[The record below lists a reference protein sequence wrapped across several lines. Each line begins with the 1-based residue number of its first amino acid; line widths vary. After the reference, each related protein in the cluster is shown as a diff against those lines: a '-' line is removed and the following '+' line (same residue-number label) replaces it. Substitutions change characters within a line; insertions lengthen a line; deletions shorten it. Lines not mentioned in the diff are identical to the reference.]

1 MQQGWLRS
9 GIIVLFLGVIFC
21 YWLPVAASTSTCPEG
36 GKCIF
41 NDTGPILI
49 KSQKGDIKLQA
60 TSTLNNIYLNYVD
73 TASYGLG
80 VSAGGALYHNGNVI
94 VVADGEFYGISI
106 SGLSG
111 GLLGQIGT
119 YAPEDLLKLK
129 NSQQVFTFSTST
141 AYWGVNDIT
150 HSVNGLSNIYSWL
163 TTNLV
168 GQLAFVRDSDSTSSR
183 QYLQYRFNNVNSPND
198 WDEWTE
204 VCDISN
210 NCRNFFNVSLDNNSN
225 NSLVMYQDPDILI
238 DSGLKVIDPS
248 LLSDCSNLYTS
259 SGVIGCGSGGG
270 GGGGGLSGL
279 GTANYLSKWSDT
291 STLADSILYEDSN
304 KIGLGTTSPY
314 TQLHIYNNSEGPI
327 ISLSGL
333 DIKYRG
339 LTIKDTNNSEKW
351 FVGNNDSNNFVI
363 RATGSNDILTVGAS
377 SGNVGIGTASPEEQ
391 LTITKNFRLSPTTH
405 ENLNGI
411 IYKDGNRFIHD
422 FNYGYSGSTTT
433 VGQNTFIGINAG
445 NLTMGEGV
453 ISPFQAS
460 YNVGVGASAFTSNTS
475 GNYNTAVGAS
485 SLYSNTSG
493 ANNTAFGYSALTS
506 NMSGNYNTAV
516 GASSLYSNTS
526 GYNTAV
532 GYASLYSNISGN
544 YNTAVGASSLYSN
557 TSSANNTAV
566 GYYALYF
573 NTSGISN
580 TALGS
585 YALYNNTSGNSNTA
599 LGYHAFYNNKTGS
612 TNVAVGINAGMLDAS
627 SQPLIGSTNSI
638 FLGGSTK
645 AQSNDQTNQIVIG
658 VNAIGAGSNSVVL
671 GNTSI
676 TKTLLRGDI
685 GIGTSSP
692 ATKLHIYDASS
703 GPIITL
709 SGLDTNYRGL
719 VIKDTSDA
727 EKWFIGSN
735 TSTNTN
741 FVIRATSSNDILT
754 ISSSNGNVGI
764 GTTPDATYKLSIN
777 GTIKTNLTSAT
788 PGSYCLYVNQ
798 DGVIGAKTS
807 DCGTATG
814 GGDNLG
820 DHTATQ
826 NIKLNGY
833 WLSGDGGS
841 EGVYVDTGGNVGI
854 GASSSL
860 GSRMV
865 IKGSGS
871 DSLASALNVQN
882 SSGNSLLYVRNDG
895 RVGIGSTSPS
905 VSLVVNG
912 NVIAGTPT
920 ADGHLATK
928 AYVDSS
934 VKLWVN
940 NGTSLYASSTGW
952 SVGIGTTSPDTKLHI
967 YDATSGPI
975 ISLSGSDSNYRGL
988 AIKNTSNNEK
998 WFIGNNTSSNSFVI
1012 RANNSND
1019 VLTVSSS
1026 AGNVGIGSSSP
1037 GYTLSVSGTGYF
1049 SNTVTAAPPTATG
1062 NVATKGYVDNLI
1074 SELSVGPTIFVGLS
1088 TTVMSP
1094 NQSGYSGVN
1103 NNICQAVSSTSH
1115 LCTVE
1120 DILEIVNNGQAITIP
1135 TTSVGYWISN
1145 GPPGYTANAND
1156 CAGFTTSSP
1165 NFLGAVWMRNDSYP
1179 NGVGALRYC
1188 NATGYFACCK

>member
-49 KSQKGDIKLQA
+49 KSQNGDIKLQA

-94 VVADGEFYGISI
+94 VVADGGFYGISI

-141 AYWGVNDIT
+141 AYWGVDDTT
-150 HSVNGLSNIYSWL
+150 HSVNGLSTIYSWL

-238 DSGLKVIDPS
+238 DSGLKVINPS

-754 ISSSNGNVGI
+754 VGTSNGNVGI
-764 GTTPDATYKLSIN
+764 GTMPDDIVKLN
-777 GTIKTNLTSAT
+777 VAGTIKTNLTTTTEGISR
-788 PGSYCLYVNQ
+788 CLYVDQ
-798 DGVIGAKTS
+798 DGVISAKTS
-807 DCGTATG
+807 DCGT
-814 GGDNLG
+814 D
-820 DHTATQ
+820 
-826 NIKLNGY
+826 
-833 WLSGDGGS
+833 
-841 EGVYVDTGGNVGI
+841 
-854 GASSSL
+854 SSSI
-860 GSRMV
+860 S
-865 IKGSGS
+865 GSGTDNYLTKWS
-871 DSLASALNVQN
+871 NANTL
-882 SSGNSLLYVRNDG
+882 GT
-895 RVGIGSTSPS
+895 ST
-905 VSLVVNG
+905 
-912 NVIAGTPT
+912 IY
-920 ADGHLATK
+920 D
-928 AYVDSS
+928 
-934 VKLWVN
+934 
-940 NGTSLYASSTGW
+940 NGTNVS
-952 SVGIGTTSPDTKLHI
+952 IGTTS
-967 YDATSGPI
+967 SEG
-975 ISLSGSDSNYRGL
+975 
-988 AIKNTSNNEK
+988 
-998 WFIGNNTSSNSFVI
+998 
-1012 RANNSND
+1012 
-1019 VLTVSSS
+1019 
-1026 AGNVGIGSSSP
+1026 
-1037 GYTLSVSGTGYF
+1037 TLMVSGTGYF
-1049 SNTVTAAPPTATG
+1049 TG
-1062 NVATKGYVDNLI
+1062 TLKVATPVTSSDAVNVSYLMEAMKSTHDVIFAGHTGPYYNGDNGGYDNANAI
-1074 SELSVGPTIFVGLS
+1074 CNTAYDGSHIC
-1088 TTVMSP
+1088 TT
-1094 NQSGYSGVN
+1094 
-1103 NNICQAVSSTSH
+1103 
-1115 LCTVE
+1115 E
-1120 DILEIVNNGQAITIP
+1120 DILRIINSGNVNSIP
-1135 TTSVGYWISN
+1135 TTTIGYWIVN
-1145 GPPGYTANAND
+1145 GPPAYKANAND
-1156 CAGFTTSSP
+1156 CVGFTTSSSAM
-1165 NFLGAVWMRNDSYP
+1165 LGNVWIKPPEYP
-1179 NGVGALRYC
+1179 NSFGILRHC
-1188 NATGYFACCK
+1188 NQEHQFACCKYIYD

>member
-49 KSQKGDIKLQA
+49 KSQNGDIKLQA

-94 VVADGEFYGISI
+94 VVADGGFYGISI

-141 AYWGVNDIT
+141 AYWGVDDTT
-150 HSVNGLSNIYSWL
+150 HSVNGLSTIYSWL

-526 GYNTAV
+526 
-532 GYASLYSNISGN
+532 
-544 YNTAVGASSLYSN
+544 
-557 TSSANNTAV
+557 SANNTAV

-754 ISSSNGNVGI
+754 VGTSNGNVGI
-764 GTTPDATYKLSIN
+764 GTMPDDIVKLN
-777 GTIKTNLTSAT
+777 VAGTIKTNLTTTTEGISR
-788 PGSYCLYVNQ
+788 CLYVDQ
-798 DGVIGAKTS
+798 DGVISAKTS
-807 DCGTATG
+807 DCGT
-814 GGDNLG
+814 D
-820 DHTATQ
+820 
-826 NIKLNGY
+826 
-833 WLSGDGGS
+833 
-841 EGVYVDTGGNVGI
+841 
-854 GASSSL
+854 SSSI
-860 GSRMV
+860 S
-865 IKGSGS
+865 GSGTDNYLTKWS
-871 DSLASALNVQN
+871 NANTL
-882 SSGNSLLYVRNDG
+882 GT
-895 RVGIGSTSPS
+895 ST
-905 VSLVVNG
+905 
-912 NVIAGTPT
+912 IY
-920 ADGHLATK
+920 D
-928 AYVDSS
+928 
-934 VKLWVN
+934 
-940 NGTSLYASSTGW
+940 NGTNVS
-952 SVGIGTTSPDTKLHI
+952 IGTTS
-967 YDATSGPI
+967 SEG
-975 ISLSGSDSNYRGL
+975 
-988 AIKNTSNNEK
+988 
-998 WFIGNNTSSNSFVI
+998 
-1012 RANNSND
+1012 
-1019 VLTVSSS
+1019 
-1026 AGNVGIGSSSP
+1026 
-1037 GYTLSVSGTGYF
+1037 TLMVSGTGYF
-1049 SNTVTAAPPTATG
+1049 TG
-1062 NVATKGYVDNLI
+1062 TLKVATPVTSSDAVNVSYLMEAMKSTHDVIFAGHTGPYYKGDNGGYDNANAI
-1074 SELSVGPTIFVGLS
+1074 CDTAYDGSHIC
-1088 TTVMSP
+1088 TT
-1094 NQSGYSGVN
+1094 
-1103 NNICQAVSSTSH
+1103 
-1115 LCTVE
+1115 E
-1120 DILEIVNNGQAITIP
+1120 DILRIINSGNVNSIP
-1135 TTSVGYWISN
+1135 TTTIGYWIVN
-1145 GPPGYTANAND
+1145 GPPAYKANAND
-1156 CAGFTTSSP
+1156 CVGFTTSSSAM
-1165 NFLGAVWMRNDSYP
+1165 LGNVWIKPPEYP
-1179 NGVGALRYC
+1179 NSFGILRHC
-1188 NATGYFACCK
+1188 NQEHQFACCKYIYD

>member
-1 MQQGWLRS
+1 MQKGWLIS
-9 GIIVLFLGVIFC
+9 GIIILFLGVIFC

-532 GYASLYSNISGN
+532 GYASLYSNISGY

-557 TSSANNTAV
+557 TSS
-566 GYYALYF
+566 Y
-573 NTSGISN
+573 
-580 TALGS
+580 
-585 YALYNNTSGNSNTA
+585 SNTA
-599 LGYHAFYNNKTGS
+599 LGYYALYSNISGYNTAVGYASLRSNISGDYNTAVGASSLYSNTSSDNNTALGYYALYNNKAGS
-612 TNVAVGINAGMLDAS
+612 NNVAVGIRAGNLVSA
-627 SQPLIGSTNSI
+627 GSALTKPTNSI
-638 FLGGSTK
+638 FLGAETK
-645 AQSNDQTNQIVIG
+645 AQLDDQTNQIVIG

-754 ISSSNGNVGI
+754 VGTSNGNVGI
-764 GTTPDATYKLSIN
+764 GTMPDDIVKLN
-777 GTIKTNLTSAT
+777 VAGTIKTNLTTTTEGISR
-788 PGSYCLYVNQ
+788 CLYVDK
-798 DGVIGAKTS
+798 DGVISAKTS
-807 DCGTATG
+807 DCGT
-814 GGDNLG
+814 D
-820 DHTATQ
+820 
-826 NIKLNGY
+826 
-833 WLSGDGGS
+833 
-841 EGVYVDTGGNVGI
+841 
-854 GASSSL
+854 SSSI
-860 GSRMV
+860 S
-865 IKGSGS
+865 GSGTDNYLTKWS
-871 DSLASALNVQN
+871 NANTL
-882 SSGNSLLYVRNDG
+882 GT
-895 RVGIGSTSPS
+895 ST
-905 VSLVVNG
+905 
-912 NVIAGTPT
+912 IY
-920 ADGHLATK
+920 D
-928 AYVDSS
+928 
-934 VKLWVN
+934 
-940 NGTSLYASSTGW
+940 NGTNVS
-952 SVGIGTTSPDTKLHI
+952 IGTTS
-967 YDATSGPI
+967 SEG
-975 ISLSGSDSNYRGL
+975 
-988 AIKNTSNNEK
+988 
-998 WFIGNNTSSNSFVI
+998 
-1012 RANNSND
+1012 
-1019 VLTVSSS
+1019 
-1026 AGNVGIGSSSP
+1026 
-1037 GYTLSVSGTGYF
+1037 TLMVSGTGYF
-1049 SNTVTAAPPTATG
+1049 TG
-1062 NVATKGYVDNLI
+1062 TLKVATPVTSSDAVNVSYLMEAMKSTHDVIFAGHTGPYYNGDNGGYDNANAI
-1074 SELSVGPTIFVGLS
+1074 CDTAYDGSHIC
-1088 TTVMSP
+1088 TT
-1094 NQSGYSGVN
+1094 
-1103 NNICQAVSSTSH
+1103 
-1115 LCTVE
+1115 E
-1120 DILEIVNNGQAITIP
+1120 DILRIINSGNVNSIP
-1135 TTSVGYWISN
+1135 TTTIGYWIVN
-1145 GPPGYTANAND
+1145 GPPAYTANAND
-1156 CAGFTTSSP
+1156 CVGFTTSSSAM
-1165 NFLGAVWMRNDSYP
+1165 LGNVWIKPPEYP
-1179 NGVGALRYC
+1179 NSFGILRHC
-1188 NATGYFACCK
+1188 NQEHQFACCKYIYD

>member
-49 KSQKGDIKLQA
+49 KSQNGDIKLQA

-94 VVADGEFYGISI
+94 VVADGGFYGISI

-141 AYWGVNDIT
+141 AYWGVDDTT
-150 HSVNGLSNIYSWL
+150 HSVNGLSTIYSWL

-259 SGVIGCGSGGG
+259 SGVIVCGSGGG
-270 GGGGGLSGL
+270 GGGGELSGL

-485 SLYSNTSG
+485 SLYSNTSSYS
-493 ANNTAFGYSALTS
+493 NTALGYYA
-506 NMSGNYNTAV
+506 
-516 GASSLYSNTS
+516 LYSNIS

-532 GYASLYSNISGN
+532 GYASLRSNISGD

-557 TSSANNTAV
+557 TSSDNNTAL
-566 GYYALYF
+566 GYYALY
-573 NTSGISN
+573 
-580 TALGS
+580 
-585 YALYNNTSGNSNTA
+585 
-599 LGYHAFYNNKTGS
+599 NNKAGS
-612 TNVAVGINAGMLDAS
+612 NNVAVGIRAGNLVSA
-627 SQPLIGSTNSI
+627 GSALTKPTNSI
-638 FLGGSTK
+638 FLGAETK
-645 AQSNDQTNQIVIG
+645 AQLDDQTNQIVIG

-754 ISSSNGNVGI
+754 VGTSNGNVGI
-764 GTTPDATYKLSIN
+764 GTMPDDIVKLN
-777 GTIKTNLTSAT
+777 VAGTIKTNLTTTTEGISR
-788 PGSYCLYVNQ
+788 CLYVDQ
-798 DGVIGAKTS
+798 DGVISAKTS
-807 DCGTATG
+807 DCGT
-814 GGDNLG
+814 D
-820 DHTATQ
+820 
-826 NIKLNGY
+826 
-833 WLSGDGGS
+833 
-841 EGVYVDTGGNVGI
+841 
-854 GASSSL
+854 SSSI
-860 GSRMV
+860 S
-865 IKGSGS
+865 GSGTDNYLTKWS
-871 DSLASALNVQN
+871 NANTL
-882 SSGNSLLYVRNDG
+882 GT
-895 RVGIGSTSPS
+895 ST
-905 VSLVVNG
+905 
-912 NVIAGTPT
+912 IY
-920 ADGHLATK
+920 D
-928 AYVDSS
+928 
-934 VKLWVN
+934 
-940 NGTSLYASSTGW
+940 NGTNVS
-952 SVGIGTTSPDTKLHI
+952 IGTTS
-967 YDATSGPI
+967 SEG
-975 ISLSGSDSNYRGL
+975 
-988 AIKNTSNNEK
+988 
-998 WFIGNNTSSNSFVI
+998 
-1012 RANNSND
+1012 
-1019 VLTVSSS
+1019 
-1026 AGNVGIGSSSP
+1026 
-1037 GYTLSVSGTGYF
+1037 TLMVSGTGYF
-1049 SNTVTAAPPTATG
+1049 TG
-1062 NVATKGYVDNLI
+1062 TLKVATPVTSSDAVNVSYLMEAMKSTHDVIFAGHTGPYYNGDNGGYDNANAI
-1074 SELSVGPTIFVGLS
+1074 CDTAYDGSHIC
-1088 TTVMSP
+1088 TT
-1094 NQSGYSGVN
+1094 
-1103 NNICQAVSSTSH
+1103 
-1115 LCTVE
+1115 E
-1120 DILEIVNNGQAITIP
+1120 DILRIINSGNVNSIP
-1135 TTSVGYWISN
+1135 TTTIGYWIVN
-1145 GPPGYTANAND
+1145 GPPAYTANAND
-1156 CAGFTTSSP
+1156 CVGFTTSSSAM
-1165 NFLGAVWMRNDSYP
+1165 LGNVWIKPPEYP
-1179 NGVGALRYC
+1179 NSFGILRHC
-1188 NATGYFACCK
+1188 NQEHQFACCKYIYD

>member
-49 KSQKGDIKLQA
+49 KSQNGDIKLQA

-94 VVADGEFYGISI
+94 VVADGGFYGISI

-141 AYWGVNDIT
+141 AYWGVDDTT
-150 HSVNGLSNIYSWL
+150 HSVNGLSTIYSWL

-225 NSLVMYQDPDILI
+225 NSLVMYQDPDMLM
-238 DSGLKVIDPS
+238 DSGLKVNDPS
-248 LLSDCSNLYTS
+248 SLSNCSSLSTNG
-259 SGVIGCGSGGG
+259 GVISCGSGGG

-485 SLYSNTSG
+485 SLYSNTSS
-493 ANNTAFGYSALTS
+493 ANNTAVGYYA
-506 NMSGNYNTAV
+506 
-516 GASSLYSNTS
+516 LYSNIS

-532 GYASLYSNISGN
+532 GAASLYSNISGD

-557 TSSANNTAV
+557 TSSDNNTAL
-566 GYYALYF
+566 GYYALY
-573 NTSGISN
+573 
-580 TALGS
+580 
-585 YALYNNTSGNSNTA
+585 
-599 LGYHAFYNNKTGS
+599 NNKAGS
-612 TNVAVGINAGMLDAS
+612 NNVAVGIRAGNLVSA
-627 SQPLIGSTNSI
+627 GSALTKPTNSI
-638 FLGGSTK
+638 FLGAETK
-645 AQSNDQTNQIVIG
+645 AQLDDQTNQIVIG

-754 ISSSNGNVGI
+754 VGTSNGNVGI
-764 GTTPDATYKLSIN
+764 GTMPDDIVKLN
-777 GTIKTNLTSAT
+777 VAGTIKTNLTTTTEGISR
-788 PGSYCLYVNQ
+788 CLYVDQ
-798 DGVIGAKTS
+798 DGVISAKTS
-807 DCGTATG
+807 DCGT
-814 GGDNLG
+814 D
-820 DHTATQ
+820 
-826 NIKLNGY
+826 
-833 WLSGDGGS
+833 
-841 EGVYVDTGGNVGI
+841 
-854 GASSSL
+854 SSSI
-860 GSRMV
+860 S
-865 IKGSGS
+865 GSGTDNYLTKWS
-871 DSLASALNVQN
+871 NANTL
-882 SSGNSLLYVRNDG
+882 GT
-895 RVGIGSTSPS
+895 ST
-905 VSLVVNG
+905 
-912 NVIAGTPT
+912 IY
-920 ADGHLATK
+920 D
-928 AYVDSS
+928 
-934 VKLWVN
+934 
-940 NGTSLYASSTGW
+940 NGTNVS
-952 SVGIGTTSPDTKLHI
+952 IGTTS
-967 YDATSGPI
+967 SEG
-975 ISLSGSDSNYRGL
+975 
-988 AIKNTSNNEK
+988 
-998 WFIGNNTSSNSFVI
+998 
-1012 RANNSND
+1012 
-1019 VLTVSSS
+1019 
-1026 AGNVGIGSSSP
+1026 
-1037 GYTLSVSGTGYF
+1037 TLMVSGTGYF
-1049 SNTVTAAPPTATG
+1049 TG
-1062 NVATKGYVDNLI
+1062 TLKVATPVTSSDAVNVSYLMEAMKSTHDVIFAGHTGPYYNGDNGGYDNANAI
-1074 SELSVGPTIFVGLS
+1074 CDTAYDGSHIC
-1088 TTVMSP
+1088 TT
-1094 NQSGYSGVN
+1094 
-1103 NNICQAVSSTSH
+1103 
-1115 LCTVE
+1115 E
-1120 DILEIVNNGQAITIP
+1120 DILRIINSGNVNSIP
-1135 TTSVGYWISN
+1135 TTTIGYWIVN
-1145 GPPGYTANAND
+1145 GPPAYKANAND
-1156 CAGFTTSSP
+1156 CVGFTTSSSAM
-1165 NFLGAVWMRNDSYP
+1165 LGNVWIKPPEYP
-1179 NGVGALRYC
+1179 NSFGILRHC
-1188 NATGYFACCK
+1188 NQEHQFACCKYIYD

>member
-49 KSQKGDIKLQA
+49 KSQNGDIKLQA

-94 VVADGEFYGISI
+94 VVADGGFYGISI

-141 AYWGVNDIT
+141 AYWGVDDTT
-150 HSVNGLSNIYSWL
+150 HSVNGLSTIYSWL

-485 SLYSNTSG
+485 SLYSNTSSD
-493 ANNTAFGYSALTS
+493 NNTAL
-506 NMSGNYNTAV
+506 
-516 GASSLYSNTS
+516 
-526 GYNTAV
+526 
-532 GYASLYSNISGN
+532 
-544 YNTAVGASSLYSN
+544 
-557 TSSANNTAV
+557 
-566 GYYALYF
+566 GYYALY
-573 NTSGISN
+573 
-580 TALGS
+580 
-585 YALYNNTSGNSNTA
+585 
-599 LGYHAFYNNKTGS
+599 NNKAGS
-612 TNVAVGINAGMLDAS
+612 NNVAVGIRAGNLVSA
-627 SQPLIGSTNSI
+627 GSALTKPTNSI
-638 FLGGSTK
+638 FLGAETK
-645 AQSNDQTNQIVIG
+645 AQLDDQTNQIVIG

-754 ISSSNGNVGI
+754 LGTSNGNVGI
-764 GTTPDATYKLSIN
+764 GTMPDDIVKLN
-777 GTIKTNLTSAT
+777 VAGTIKTNLTTTTEGISR
-788 PGSYCLYVNQ
+788 CLYVDQ
-798 DGVIGAKTS
+798 DGVISAKTS
-807 DCGTATG
+807 DCGT
-814 GGDNLG
+814 D
-820 DHTATQ
+820 
-826 NIKLNGY
+826 
-833 WLSGDGGS
+833 
-841 EGVYVDTGGNVGI
+841 
-854 GASSSL
+854 SSSI
-860 GSRMV
+860 S
-865 IKGSGS
+865 GSGTDNYLTKWS
-871 DSLASALNVQN
+871 NANTL
-882 SSGNSLLYVRNDG
+882 GT
-895 RVGIGSTSPS
+895 ST
-905 VSLVVNG
+905 
-912 NVIAGTPT
+912 IY
-920 ADGHLATK
+920 D
-928 AYVDSS
+928 
-934 VKLWVN
+934 
-940 NGTSLYASSTGW
+940 NGTNVS
-952 SVGIGTTSPDTKLHI
+952 IGTTS
-967 YDATSGPI
+967 SEG
-975 ISLSGSDSNYRGL
+975 
-988 AIKNTSNNEK
+988 
-998 WFIGNNTSSNSFVI
+998 
-1012 RANNSND
+1012 
-1019 VLTVSSS
+1019 
-1026 AGNVGIGSSSP
+1026 
-1037 GYTLSVSGTGYF
+1037 TLMVSGTGYF
-1049 SNTVTAAPPTATG
+1049 TG
-1062 NVATKGYVDNLI
+1062 TLKVATPVTSSDAVNVSYLMEAMKSTHDVIFAGHTGPYYNGDNGGYDNANAI
-1074 SELSVGPTIFVGLS
+1074 CDTAYDGSHIC
-1088 TTVMSP
+1088 TT
-1094 NQSGYSGVN
+1094 
-1103 NNICQAVSSTSH
+1103 
-1115 LCTVE
+1115 E
-1120 DILEIVNNGQAITIP
+1120 DILRIINSGNVNSIP
-1135 TTSVGYWISN
+1135 TTTIGYWIVN
-1145 GPPGYTANAND
+1145 GPPAYTANAND
-1156 CAGFTTSSP
+1156 CVGFTTSSSAM
-1165 NFLGAVWMRNDSYP
+1165 LGNVWIKPPEYP
-1179 NGVGALRYC
+1179 NSFGILRHC
-1188 NATGYFACCK
+1188 NQEHQFACCKYIYD

>member
-49 KSQKGDIKLQA
+49 KSQNGDIKLQA

-94 VVADGEFYGISI
+94 VVADGGFYGISI

-141 AYWGVNDIT
+141 AYWGVDDTT
-150 HSVNGLSNIYSWL
+150 HSVNGLSTIYSWL

-506 NMSGNYNTAV
+506 NT
-516 GASSLYSNTS
+516 
-526 GYNTAV
+526 
-532 GYASLYSNISGN
+532 SGN

-557 TSSANNTAV
+557 TSSDNNTAL
-566 GYYALYF
+566 GYYALY
-573 NTSGISN
+573 
-580 TALGS
+580 
-585 YALYNNTSGNSNTA
+585 
-599 LGYHAFYNNKTGS
+599 NNKAGS
-612 TNVAVGINAGMLDAS
+612 NNVAVGIRAGNLVSA
-627 SQPLIGSTNSI
+627 GSALTKPTNSI
-638 FLGGSTK
+638 FLGAETK
-645 AQSNDQTNQIVIG
+645 AQLDDQTNQIVIG

-754 ISSSNGNVGI
+754 VGTSNGNVGI
-764 GTTPDATYKLSIN
+764 GTMPDDIVKLN
-777 GTIKTNLTSAT
+777 VAGTIKTNLTTTTEGISR
-788 PGSYCLYVNQ
+788 CLYVDQ
-798 DGVIGAKTS
+798 DGVISAKTS
-807 DCGTATG
+807 DCGT
-814 GGDNLG
+814 D
-820 DHTATQ
+820 
-826 NIKLNGY
+826 
-833 WLSGDGGS
+833 
-841 EGVYVDTGGNVGI
+841 
-854 GASSSL
+854 SSSI
-860 GSRMV
+860 S
-865 IKGSGS
+865 GSGTDNYLTKWS
-871 DSLASALNVQN
+871 NANTL
-882 SSGNSLLYVRNDG
+882 GT
-895 RVGIGSTSPS
+895 ST
-905 VSLVVNG
+905 
-912 NVIAGTPT
+912 IY
-920 ADGHLATK
+920 D
-928 AYVDSS
+928 
-934 VKLWVN
+934 
-940 NGTSLYASSTGW
+940 NGTNVS
-952 SVGIGTTSPDTKLHI
+952 IGTTS
-967 YDATSGPI
+967 SEG
-975 ISLSGSDSNYRGL
+975 
-988 AIKNTSNNEK
+988 
-998 WFIGNNTSSNSFVI
+998 
-1012 RANNSND
+1012 
-1019 VLTVSSS
+1019 
-1026 AGNVGIGSSSP
+1026 
-1037 GYTLSVSGTGYF
+1037 TLMVSGTGYF
-1049 SNTVTAAPPTATG
+1049 TG
-1062 NVATKGYVDNLI
+1062 TLKVATPVTSSDAVNLSYLIEAMKSTHDVIFAGHTGPYYNGDNGGYDNANAI
-1074 SELSVGPTIFVGLS
+1074 CDTAYDGSHIC
-1088 TTVMSP
+1088 TT
-1094 NQSGYSGVN
+1094 
-1103 NNICQAVSSTSH
+1103 
-1115 LCTVE
+1115 E
-1120 DILEIVNNGQAITIP
+1120 DILRIINSGNVNSIP
-1135 TTSVGYWISN
+1135 TTTIGYWIVN
-1145 GPPGYTANAND
+1145 GPPAYTANAND
-1156 CAGFTTSSP
+1156 CVGFTTSSSAM
-1165 NFLGAVWMRNDSYP
+1165 LGNVWIKPPEYP
-1179 NGVGALRYC
+1179 NSFGILRHC
-1188 NATGYFACCK
+1188 NQEHQFACCKYIYD

>member
-506 NMSGNYNTAV
+506 NTSGNYNTAV

>member
-1 MQQGWLRS
+1 LGIGTDNPSSTVHIIGSANLSDDLFMISGKSIRLDSNTSTILYLGNYYNDSGFVYGASTNPVVSLQIEGDLRANRLCIQDS
-9 GIIVLFLGVIFC
+9 CKSSWTDVGGG
-21 YWLPVAASTSTCPEG
+21 YWL
-36 GKCIF
+36 
-41 NDTGPILI
+41 
-49 KSQKGDIKLQA
+49 
-60 TSTLNNIYLNYVD
+60 
-73 TASYGLG
+73 
-80 VSAGGALYHNGNVI
+80 
-94 VVADGEFYGISI
+94 
-106 SGLSG
+106 LS
-111 GLLGQIGT
+111 
-119 YAPEDLLKLK
+119 
-129 NSQQVFTFSTST
+129 S
-141 AYWGVNDIT
+141 
-150 HSVNGLSNIYSWL
+150 
-163 TTNLV
+163 
-168 GQLAFVRDSDSTSSR
+168 
-183 QYLQYRFNNVNSPND
+183 
-198 WDEWTE
+198 
-204 VCDISN
+204 
-210 NCRNFFNVSLDNNSN
+210 
-225 NSLVMYQDPDILI
+225 
-238 DSGLKVIDPS
+238 
-248 LLSDCSNLYTS
+248 SNLYAS
-259 SGVIGCGSGGG
+259 STTWSVGI
-270 GGGGGLSGL
+270 
-279 GTANYLSKWSDT
+279 GTASPDT
-291 STLADSILYEDSN
+291 
-304 KIGLGTTSPY
+304 K
-314 TQLHIYNNSEGPI
+314 LHIYDATSGPI

-333 DIKYRG
+333 DSKYRG

-363 RATGSNDILTVGAS
+363 RATGSNDILT
-377 SGNVGIGTASPEEQ
+377 
-391 LTITKNFRLSPTTH
+391 
-405 ENLNGI
+405 
-411 IYKDGNRFIHD
+411 
-422 FNYGYSGSTTT
+422 
-433 VGQNTFIGINAG
+433 
-445 NLTMGEGV
+445 
-453 ISPFQAS
+453 
-460 YNVGVGASAFTSNTS
+460 
-475 GNYNTAVGAS
+475 
-485 SLYSNTSG
+485 
-493 ANNTAFGYSALTS
+493 
-506 NMSGNYNTAV
+506 
-516 GASSLYSNTS
+516 
-526 GYNTAV
+526 
-532 GYASLYSNISGN
+532 
-544 YNTAVGASSLYSN
+544 
-557 TSSANNTAV
+557 
-566 GYYALYF
+566 
-573 NTSGISN
+573 
-580 TALGS
+580 
-585 YALYNNTSGNSNTA
+585 
-599 LGYHAFYNNKTGS
+599 
-612 TNVAVGINAGMLDAS
+612 
-627 SQPLIGSTNSI
+627 
-638 FLGGSTK
+638 
-645 AQSNDQTNQIVIG
+645 
-658 VNAIGAGSNSVVL
+658 
-671 GNTSI
+671 
-676 TKTLLRGDI
+676 
-685 GIGTSSP
+685 
-692 ATKLHIYDASS
+692 
-703 GPIITL
+703 
-709 SGLDTNYRGL
+709 
-719 VIKDTSDA
+719 
-727 EKWFIGSN
+727 
-735 TSTNTN
+735 
-741 FVIRATSSNDILT
+741 

-777 GTIKTNLTSAT
+777 GTIKTNLTSVT

-833 WLSGDGGS
+833 WLSNDGGS

-1019 VLTVSSS
+1019 VLPVSSS

>member
-1 MQQGWLRS
+1 
-9 GIIVLFLGVIFC
+9 
-21 YWLPVAASTSTCPEG
+21 
-36 GKCIF
+36 
-41 NDTGPILI
+41 
-49 KSQKGDIKLQA
+49 
-60 TSTLNNIYLNYVD
+60 
-73 TASYGLG
+73 
-80 VSAGGALYHNGNVI
+80 
-94 VVADGEFYGISI
+94 
-106 SGLSG
+106 
-111 GLLGQIGT
+111 
-119 YAPEDLLKLK
+119 
-129 NSQQVFTFSTST
+129 
-141 AYWGVNDIT
+141 
-150 HSVNGLSNIYSWL
+150 
-163 TTNLV
+163 
-168 GQLAFVRDSDSTSSR
+168 
-183 QYLQYRFNNVNSPND
+183 
-198 WDEWTE
+198 
-204 VCDISN
+204 
-210 NCRNFFNVSLDNNSN
+210 
-225 NSLVMYQDPDILI
+225 MYQDPDILI
-238 DSGLKVIDPS
+238 DSGLKVINPS

-754 ISSSNGNVGI
+754 VGTSNGNVGI
-764 GTTPDATYKLSIN
+764 GTMPDDIVKLN
-777 GTIKTNLTSAT
+777 VAGTIKTNLTTTTEGISR
-788 PGSYCLYVNQ
+788 CLYVDQ
-798 DGVIGAKTS
+798 DGVISAKTS
-807 DCGTATG
+807 DCGT
-814 GGDNLG
+814 D
-820 DHTATQ
+820 
-826 NIKLNGY
+826 
-833 WLSGDGGS
+833 
-841 EGVYVDTGGNVGI
+841 
-854 GASSSL
+854 SSSI
-860 GSRMV
+860 S
-865 IKGSGS
+865 GSGTDNYLTKWS
-871 DSLASALNVQN
+871 NANTL
-882 SSGNSLLYVRNDG
+882 GT
-895 RVGIGSTSPS
+895 ST
-905 VSLVVNG
+905 
-912 NVIAGTPT
+912 IY
-920 ADGHLATK
+920 D
-928 AYVDSS
+928 
-934 VKLWVN
+934 
-940 NGTSLYASSTGW
+940 NGTNVS
-952 SVGIGTTSPDTKLHI
+952 IGTTS
-967 YDATSGPI
+967 SEG
-975 ISLSGSDSNYRGL
+975 
-988 AIKNTSNNEK
+988 
-998 WFIGNNTSSNSFVI
+998 
-1012 RANNSND
+1012 
-1019 VLTVSSS
+1019 
-1026 AGNVGIGSSSP
+1026 
-1037 GYTLSVSGTGYF
+1037 TLMVSGTGYF
-1049 SNTVTAAPPTATG
+1049 TG
-1062 NVATKGYVDNLI
+1062 TLKVATPVTSSDAVNVSYLMEAMKSTHDVIFAGHTGPYYNGDNGGYDNANAI
-1074 SELSVGPTIFVGLS
+1074 CNTAYDGSHIC
-1088 TTVMSP
+1088 TT
-1094 NQSGYSGVN
+1094 
-1103 NNICQAVSSTSH
+1103 
-1115 LCTVE
+1115 E
-1120 DILEIVNNGQAITIP
+1120 DILRIINSGNVNSIP
-1135 TTSVGYWISN
+1135 TTTIGYWIVN
-1145 GPPGYTANAND
+1145 GPPAYKANAND
-1156 CAGFTTSSP
+1156 CVGFTTSSSAM
-1165 NFLGAVWMRNDSYP
+1165 LGNVWIKPPEYP
-1179 NGVGALRYC
+1179 NSFGILRHC
-1188 NATGYFACCK
+1188 NQEHQFACCKYIYD